1 MSRVA
6 PAATAD
12 RGEPGARATSGSV
25 LGGAST
31 RWTEGRPG
39 VGPTYLNALAAA
51 AVALTAAA
59 PSYADSQLAA
69 SAGLNPAQAAGLMLT
84 EIAQAKFNRDAR
96 GDDRHVIVVH
106 GVASPESRA
115 QLAANAGVSPV
126 EAQGLSLSEIAAAKF
141 NRESA
146 GGDQQRVV
154 RGDVTKVARSVADNS
169 AWVQLIAGAGLTTDE
184 AAGLSLSEIAKVKF
198 DRESDDN

>member
-1 MSRVA
+1 MK
-6 PAATAD
+6 
-12 RGEPGARATSGSV
+12 
-25 LGGAST
+25 
-31 RWTEGRPG
+31 
-39 VGPTYLNALAAA
+39 TYLNALAAA

-69 SAGLNPAQAAGLMLT
+69 SAGLNPAQAAGLTLT

-106 GVASPESRA
+106 GVASAEARA

-126 EAQGLSLSEIAAAKF
+126 DAQGLSLSEIAAAKF
-141 NRESA
+141 NREGS
-146 GGDQQRVV
+146 GDDQQRVV
-154 RGDVTKVARSVADNS
+154 RSDVTKAARSVADNS
-169 AWVQLIAGAGLTTDE
+169 AWAQLIASAGLTTDE

-198 DRESDDN
+198 DRESDDD